1 MHIFLSKE
9 REKNSGHLVLEF
21 VIRERTYYHELN
33 RQTNYLKTKE
43 NFKTLTESK
52 QFGVNMDGLEEFLKR
67 NKGKDFHQ
75 WIKIFPLKLFI
86 ESNF

>member
-1 MHIFLSKE
+1 MLKC
-9 REKNSGHLVLEF
+9 

-75 WIKIFPLKLFI
+75 WIKISLLKLFI
-86 ESNF
+86 E